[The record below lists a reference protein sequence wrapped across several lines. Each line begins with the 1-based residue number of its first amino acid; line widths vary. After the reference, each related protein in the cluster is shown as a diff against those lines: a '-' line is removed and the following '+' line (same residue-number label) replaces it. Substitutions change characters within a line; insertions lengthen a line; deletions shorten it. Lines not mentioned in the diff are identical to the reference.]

1 MWAVGLILLGW
12 LGCFLKEGYKIWV
25 FAVAHFQI
33 FPGLK
38 QVHKKGKC
46 HNGYSTSVLNGHHS
60 DKPVLENHVKIPMSS
75 SHPVSIV
82 TFQVVTIQFPCEIPC
97 YNSEKRQVFG
107 SFSLLNTFGFLT
119 GIFPFA
125 FNGNYISWI
134 WVWGVQVMTCTIM
147 VHVTQLILG
156 HLALQLLHHGN
167 LLDHIYLAS
176 EMELICLHAFFM
188 NNWRMNGILKYSE
201 EHIWIPWKDVYS
213 QLHKETSEFQ
223 WRLPSIKINKR
234 KIWLMSKFVV

>member
-12 LGCFLKEGYKIWV
+12 LGCFLKEGYRIWV

-46 HNGYSTSVLNGHHS
+46 HNGYSTSVLNGHHC
-60 DKPVLENHVKIPMSS
+60 DKPVLENYVKIPMSS

-97 YNSEKRQVFG
+97 HNSEKRQVFG
-107 SFSLLNTFGFLT
+107 SFSLLNTFGLLT

-125 FNGNYISWI
+125 CNGNYMSWI
-134 WVWGVQVMTCTIM
+134 WVWGVQVMTCTWYMWPSWSWVILRCNCFIT
-147 VHVTQLILG
+147 VAYWIIFTLLIFKTLLQKWSWYVYMGFLWIIEGWMGSLNILRNICGFLG
-156 HLALQLLHHGN
+156 RMYIVSCTKKLP
-167 LLDHIYLAS
+167 DFS
-176 EMELICLHAFFM
+176 EDYVV
-188 NNWRMNGILKYSE
+188 LK
-201 EHIWIPWKDVYS
+201 
-213 QLHKETSEFQ
+213 
-223 WRLPSIKINKR
+223 
-234 KIWLMSKFVV
+234 